1 MIVILGDLQKEVVEK
16 DLMQNGKAVVIEEKV
31 AEEEVVVEKVLSK
44 TNLKPAQKEKDV
56 NPFPLQQNPLGK
68 RAQNRQH
75 PQNLFQQTFHLQFL
89 AYLLKREKFHL

>member
-16 DLMQNGKAVVIEEKV
+16 DLMQNEKAVVIEEKV
-31 AEEEVVVEKVLSK
+31 VEEEVLVEKVPSK
-44 TNLKPAQKEKDV
+44 INLKPAQKEKDV
-56 NPFPLQQNPLGK
+56 KPFPLQQNPLGK

-89 AYLLKREKFHL
+89 AYLLKMEKIHL

>member
-1 MIVILGDLQKEVVEK
+1 MILGNLQKKVVEK

-31 AEEEVVVEKVLSK
+31 VEKVPSK
-44 TNLKPAQKEKDV
+44 INLKPVQKEKDA
-56 NPFPLQQNPLGK
+56 NPFSLQQNPLGK

-89 AYLLKREKFHL
+89 AYLLKMEKFHL